1 VIVVDS
7 SALVAIV
14 FSEPDAEVFAAK
26 LDASS
31 HNSMSASTLLES
43 SIVVARAQGNE
54 ALADLDALVKLYE
67 IEIMPFDEAQASIAR
82 EAFLRFGKGR
92 HKAGL
97 NFGDCMSYAL
107 AKSRNANLLCKGAD
121 FAATDA
127 VLA

>member
-1 VIVVDS
+1 MIVVDS
-7 SALVAIV
+7 SALVAIL
-14 FSEPDAEVFAAK
+14 FSEPDAENLAAK

-31 HNSMSASTLLES
+31 HNSISAATLLES
-43 SIVVARAQGNE
+43 SIVVARAQGSE

-67 IEIMPFDEAQASIAR
+67 IEIVPFDEAQASVAR
-82 EAFLRFGKGR
+82 EAFRRFGKGR

-107 AKSRNANLLCKGAD
+107 AKTRKAKLLCKGAD

-127 VLA
+127 TLA

>member
-7 SALVAIV
+7 SALVAIL
-14 FSEPDAEVFAAK
+14 FSEPDAENLAAK

-31 HNSMSASTLLES
+31 HNSISAATLLES
-43 SIVVARAQGNE
+43 SIVVARAQGSE

-67 IEIMPFDEAQASIAR
+67 IEIVPFDEAQASVAR
-82 EAFLRFGKGR
+82 EAFRRFGKGR

-107 AKSRNANLLCKGAD
+107 AKTRKAKLLCKGAD

-127 VLA
+127 TLA

>member
-14 FSEPDAEVFAAK
+14 FSEPDAENLAAK

-31 HNSMSASTLLES
+31 RNSMSAATLLES
-43 SIVVARAQGNE
+43 SIVVARAQGSE

-67 IEIMPFDEAQASIAR
+67 IEIVPFDEAQASVAR
-82 EAFLRFGKGR
+82 EAFRRFGKGR

-107 AKSRNANLLCKGAD
+107 AKTRKAKLLCKGAD

-127 VLA
+127 TLA

>member
-1 VIVVDS
+1 MIVVDS

-14 FSEPDAEVFAAK
+14 FSEPDAENLAAK

-31 HNSMSASTLLES
+31 RNSMSAATLLES
-43 SIVVARAQGNE
+43 SIVVARAQGSE

-67 IEIMPFDEAQASIAR
+67 IEIVPFDEAQASVAR
-82 EAFLRFGKGR
+82 EAFRRFGKGR

-107 AKSRNANLLCKGAD
+107 AKTRKAKLLCKGAD

-127 VLA
+127 TLA